1 MSMSSEAKYRAD
13 TSKYMVSER
22 GRMPYDSRLTE
33 ETRVPDDYVPKK
45 DKIQFVEIYPMPNDE
60 QSSTYV
66 LDRLDHEWQK
76 NWFKE
81 NGDLNIRIKKRKG
94 DGSNDNTILS
104 QIQKYRNDLG
114 EFHRNDEAY
123 KLAHDEFK
131 RKNKERNELVNKRN
145 DIRKALEKNTLR
157 SISLDDATKLGW
169 IVENDPKYTLHTSSK
184 HNTQYVYPNE
194 FRERWTGEKVVL
206 SDKPVWIGET
216 MIDERN
222 STTGGKMN
230 RSKKTNKS
238 KKMKYA
244 KKTKKTYKSKKMK
257 KMKKMKKNK
266 SSHRAKRSRKY

>member
-45 DKIQFVEIYPMPNDE
+45 DKIQFVEIYPMPKNE
-60 QSSTYV
+60 QSSTYE

-76 NWFKE
+76 KWFHE
-81 NGDLNIRIKKRKG
+81 NGDLNVRIKKRKG
-94 DGSNDNTILS
+94 DGSNDSTILS

-114 EFHRNDEAY
+114 EFHRNDETY
-123 KLAHDEFK
+123 TMAHEEFK
-131 RKNKERNELVNKRN
+131 RKNKEENELFRKRN

-169 IVENDPKYTLHTSSK
+169 IVENDPKYTVHTSSK

-194 FRERWTGEKVVL
+194 FRERWTGEKVIL
-206 SDKPVWIGET
+206 SNNPVWIGET
-216 MIDERN
+216 MIDENN
-222 STTGGKMN
+222 SKTGGK
-230 RSKKTNKS
+230 RKKSTKTHKSKRTKKARKTNKS
-238 KKMKYA
+238 KKMK
-244 KKTKKTYKSKKMK
+244 KTKYSY
-257 KMKKMKKNK
+257 
-266 SSHRAKRSRKY
+266 RAKRHHK